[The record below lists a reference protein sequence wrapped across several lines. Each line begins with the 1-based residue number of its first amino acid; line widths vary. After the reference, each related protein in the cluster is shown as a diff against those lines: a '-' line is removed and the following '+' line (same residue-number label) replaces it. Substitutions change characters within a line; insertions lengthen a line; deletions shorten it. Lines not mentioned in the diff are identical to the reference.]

1 MSRPSHARYLAPF
14 ALVAAVVLVFLVA
27 RPELGGSS
35 GAKRSTSPSTGS
47 KAKSAQTSAAKKKR
61 AAAKTPPK
69 TYTVKPG
76 DVLGSIS
83 ETTGVAVVDL
93 LDYNDIDAQSLRP
106 GQKLKLAP

>member
-1 MSRPSHARYLAPF
+1 MSRHSHARYLAPL

-35 GAKRSTSPSTGS
+35 DAKRAGSTSTGATS
-47 KAKSAQTSAAKKKR
+47 KTKTTASKKR
-61 AAAKTPPK
+61 SAAKTPPK

-83 ETTGVAVVDL
+83 ESTGVAVVDL